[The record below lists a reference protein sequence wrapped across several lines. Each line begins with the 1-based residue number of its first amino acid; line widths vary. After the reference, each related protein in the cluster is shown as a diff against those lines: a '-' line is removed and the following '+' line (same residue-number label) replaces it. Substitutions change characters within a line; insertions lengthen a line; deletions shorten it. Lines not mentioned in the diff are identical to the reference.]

1 MVTAV
6 ELESGT
12 GGTRTWRSRLSL
24 SRSSREA
31 EVHQLVSVPA
41 RRSCLTSRQQHKE
54 GRNFGLTTEPR
65 SIIESRRPWWAVS
78 DYKDIPNRI
87 GS

>member
-6 ELESGT
+6 ELESGI

-31 EVHQLVSVPA
+31 GVHQLVSALDDEHLIVV
-41 RRSCLTSRQQHKE
+41 CLTSRQQHKE
-54 GRNFGLTTEPR
+54 DQNFEVPTEPR
-65 SIIESRRPWWAVS
+65 LLCLGDRGIEL
-78 DYKDIPNRI
+78 
-87 GS
+87 